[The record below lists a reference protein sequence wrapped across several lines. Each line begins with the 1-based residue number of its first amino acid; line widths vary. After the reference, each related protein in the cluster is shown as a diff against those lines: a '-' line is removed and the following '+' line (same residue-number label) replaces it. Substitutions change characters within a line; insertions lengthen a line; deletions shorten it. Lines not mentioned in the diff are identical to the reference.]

1 MDRNLPAP
9 LLALLETWFSIS
21 TTCVKWCGHESFFF
35 RLQAGV
41 RQGGVLS
48 PLLFSLAIDSI
59 VYKIKSANVGCY
71 ISTTCCSIFLYA
83 DDILLLSPT
92 VTGLQILLSVCEK
105 ELVDLDM
112 RINVKKSFCIRF
124 GSRYNAQCSEIVL
137 RDGSTLKWVNNCRY
151 LGVSFVSGHTFRCS
165 YENAKSK
172 FFRAFNSIFGKVG
185 RTASEEGVRPLPI
198 IR

>member
-1 MDRNLPAP
+1 MNHYVLFLKLMDRNLPAP
-9 LLALLETWFSIS
+9 LLALLEIWLSI
-21 TTCVKWCGHESFFF
+21 TATCVKWCGHVSYFF

-59 VYKIKSANVGCY
+59 VYKIKSANAACY
-71 ISTTCCSIFLYA
+71 RSTICCSILLYA

-112 RINVKKSFCIRF
+112 RINVKKLFCIRF
-124 GSRYNAQCSEIVL
+124 GSRYEDQCREL
-137 RDGSTLKWVNNCRY
+137 ETLGC
-151 LGVSFVSGHTFRCS
+151 
-165 YENAKSK
+165 
-172 FFRAFNSIFGKVG
+172 
-185 RTASEEGVRPLPI
+185 
-198 IR
+198 